1 MTNTDESAG
10 LLYGGPEI
18 ARYLKITPKTLYH
31 LVKRGGLPVFRMA
44 GRRTL
49 CARKDSLIAALD
61 ELEAGQGVR

>member
-1 MTNTDESAG
+1 MTDTDESAG

-31 LVKRGGLPVFRMA
+31 LVERKALPVFRMA

-49 CARKDSLIAALD
+49 CARKDSLIAAFE
-61 ELEAGQGVR
+61 ELEARHG